1 MRLPTARSR
10 TFRLLEW
17 LGVGLL
23 FAALTTI
30 VFWPL
35 PAQWLTHAPGH
46 HDTLFNMWRLS
57 WIAEALTTQPSRLF
71 DPPIF
76 YPATRVLA
84 FSDAVLL
91 QGLLATPLLAA
102 GLPILP
108 VSNAI
113 FLIGPWM
120 SAMGTYLL
128 VRDLLS
134 HPATRNGRP
143 ADGHSQPAT
152 GTRVPAAGA
161 TGYGDA
167 GVGSEPTA
175 DDRRPTTDVTVFWP
189 AVMAGTIFGLLPFR
203 IDHVMHL
210 ELQWSQWM
218 PLACWALL
226 RTVRGGRIRDGV
238 LAAVFVLAQFLS
250 CIYYGVFLVLTLA
263 LTAPLLLLGRR
274 RASLTA
280 IGRALL
286 VGGVVCAGPLLAYSA
301 PYRANQQTFGG
312 RGASEIDTW
321 SATPGSFIS
330 APPANRLYG
339 HTWRNAGPEGRF
351 WPGILALALAVLGL
365 WTSRRQATTWMFA
378 AALVVSSVLA
388 MGTHTPAYRLVL
400 ALVPIMKGLRAPAR
414 FGMIAALALAVLAA
428 SGAAWVLARV
438 RPTAVRQLL
447 GAAMVAILAA
457 EYASSLAP
465 LQAWIQRP
473 PIYARW
479 LRTQPAGV
487 VVDLPI
493 ARAGSLPLHEA
504 EWSFYGRT
512 HRHPLVN
519 GYSGYYPRAYLDL
532 LEAMTFFPRGQSVAA
547 LRARDV
553 RYIVMHDD
561 RYAPSDLME
570 FDSRMRGTPDLR
582 FVGRFPDP
590 DYPVTIFEI
599 EK

>member
-1 MRLPTARSR
+1 M
-10 TFRLLEW
+10 FRLREW

-23 FAALTTI
+23 FAVLTTI

-57 WIAEALTTQPSRLF
+57 WIAEAVTTHPSRLF

-76 YPATRVLA
+76 YPAARVLA

-91 QGLLATPLLAA
+91 QGLLATPWLAMGA
-102 GLPILP
+102 PLLP
-108 VSNAI
+108 VSNVI
-113 FLIGPWM
+113 FLLGPWM
-120 SAMGTYLL
+120 SAMGMYLL
-128 VRDLLS
+128 VRDLLDE
-134 HPATRNGRP
+134 PATGNR
-143 ADGHSQPAT
+143 QPAT
-152 GTRVPAAGA
+152 GQLLPATGNRQRATGEAGDRVPDDGYRHGAGSVVEA
-161 TGYGDA
+161 
-167 GVGSEPTA
+167 VGPA
-175 DDRRPTTDVTVFWP
+175 LRARPSIVCWP
-189 AVMAGTIFGLLPFR
+189 AVIAGTIFGLLPFR

-218 PLACWALL
+218 PLACWALY
-226 RTVRGGRIRDGV
+226 RTVRDGRVRDGV

-250 CIYYGVFLVLTLA
+250 CIYYGVFLVLSLG

-274 RASLTA
+274 RAPLMA

-330 APPANRLYG
+330 APPDNRLYG
-339 HTWRNAGPEGRF
+339 HTWRYAGSEGRF
-351 WPGILALALAVLGL
+351 WPGIVAIGLAGVGL
-365 WTSRRQATTWMFA
+365 WTTRRLATTWMFA
-378 AALVVSSVLA
+378 AALLVSSVLA
-388 MGTHTPAYRLVL
+388 MGTHTPAYRVVL

-414 FGMIAALALAVLAA
+414 FGMIAALALAVLAGF
-428 SGAAWVLARV
+428 GAASVLARV
-438 RPTAVRQLL
+438 PRRALRNAL
-447 GAAMVAILAA
+447 GAVMVAGLAV
-457 EYASSLAP
+457 EYASSVGP
-465 LQAWIQRP
+465 LHPWVQRA

-479 LRTQPAGV
+479 LRTQPPGV

-512 HRHPLVN
+512 HGRPLVN
-519 GYSGYYPRAYLDL
+519 GYSGYYPRAYLNL
-532 LEAMTFFPRGQSVAA
+532 LEAMTSFPRGGSVAA
-547 LRARDV
+547 LRERDV
-553 RYIVMHDD
+553 RYIVMHED
-561 RYAPSDLME
+561 RYEPADLME
-570 FDSRMRGTPDLR
+570 FDSRMRGTPGLR

-590 DYPVTIFEI
+590 DYPTTIFEL
-599 EK
+599 EP